1 MTATYRP
8 VRLEAFE
15 SGQIEIGDRI
25 AYPALLRPDHKCV
38 RSELLVVGI
47 DGQKLLVV
55 RVDDE
60 GRPGT
65 DEFIV
70 APSQLQEN
78 GVVVYAAE

>member
-1 MTATYRP
+1 MSAAS
-8 VRLEAFE
+8 VLCEAFD
-15 SGQIEIGDRI
+15 SSQVEIGDRI
-25 AYPALLRPDHKCV
+25 AYPAVLRPEHHGQ

-70 APSQLQEN
+70 APTQLTEN
-78 GVVVYAAE
+78 GVIVYAAE